1 VQDALLSAYAALTA
15 GREVHRLGPWLRT
28 VARNAAI
35 SKLRARRA
43 RPTPRAGECPCDAR
57 IDETSHQREQLR
69 VLLTALGELP
79 DRQRE
84 ALVMREFEGRSYVHI
99 GARLGLGEGAV
110 AQLLN
115 RARRTLRRKLS
126 ALNGVAPVLRWTSS
140 GGGGAIATPA
150 GGAAGCVATA
160 KVCAAV
166 LLPALT
172 TSLAAGVTSPPAV
185 HQHGANRL
193 HVQLTRKVAAARV
206 PTATAA
212 PAPRGGTMLRPS
224 RSPRGSTTAVSRTPA
239 RRHRDRERLRRA
251 IGGTRTDLWAPNGA
265 GRAGHSS
272 GCRQPPRRR

>member
-1 VQDALLSAYAALTA
+1 MPTALIVEDDPDQAEMAARLLRYRNFESEIAGTGGVGLEKARSLKPDVVLLDLMLPDTTGFDVCRELRLDRQTMLTPVVMLTA
-15 GREVHRLGPWLRT
+15 LGDECLHPIAT
-28 VARNAAI
+28 VAGQQRG
-35 SKLRARRA
+35 
-43 RPTPRAGECPCDAR
+43 RAGECPCDAR

-172 TSLAAGVTSPPAV
+172 TSLAAVAV
-185 HQHGANRL
+185 G
-193 HVQLTRKVAAARV
+193 TRAAATLRV
-206 PTATAA
+206 SCTCRRFA
-212 PAPRGGTMLRPS
+212 P
-224 RSPRGSTTAVSRTPA
+224 
-239 RRHRDRERLRRA
+239 
-251 IGGTRTDLWAPNGA
+251 
-265 GRAGHSS
+265 
-272 GCRQPPRRR
+272 C